1 MCNRTMKNVLER
13 VLFLALTVLLVSSM
27 FTGAVSAAT
36 DNNTGN
42 ENSGATISQ
51 EPMTLFGDISSAV
64 IQYFEGLKL
73 FFEELPDKL
82 YQNFI
87 EDDRYKYLIEGFCNT
102 IVITIF
108 ALILGLVLGTC
119 IAIVRTIHDLHGKLK
134 VANAICKVYLAV
146 IRGTPVMLQLLIIY
160 FVIFAAVDVDK
171 VLVAVVAF
179 GVNSAA
185 YVAEIIRA
193 GINAV
198 PKGQFE
204 AGASLG
210 LPFKLTM
217 MTIILPQ
224 AVKNI
229 LPALCNEGITLMK
242 ETAISGYIGL
252 VDLTKAGDIIRSQTW
267 EAFIPLIA
275 VALVYLVMV
284 LILTHLVQ
292 KLERRLNNAN

>member
-1 MCNRTMKNVLER
+1 MKNVLER

-64 IQYFEGLKL
+64 IQYFDGLKL

-87 EDDRYKYLIEGFCNT
+87 EDDRYNCLIEGFCNT
-102 IVITIF
+102 IVMTIF
-108 ALILGLVLGTC
+108 ALLLGLVLGTC

>member
-1 MCNRTMKNVLER
+1 MKNVLER

-108 ALILGLVLGTC
+108 ALNFIGDGLRDALDP
-119 IAIVRTIHDLHGKLK
+119 RLK
-134 VANAICKVYLAV
+134 K
-146 IRGTPVMLQLLIIY
+146 
-160 FVIFAAVDVDK
+160 
-171 VLVAVVAF
+171 
-179 GVNSAA
+179 
-185 YVAEIIRA
+185 
-193 GINAV
+193 
-198 PKGQFE
+198 
-204 AGASLG
+204 
-210 LPFKLTM
+210 
-217 MTIILPQ
+217 
-224 AVKNI
+224 
-229 LPALCNEGITLMK
+229 
-242 ETAISGYIGL
+242 
-252 VDLTKAGDIIRSQTW
+252 
-267 EAFIPLIA
+267 
-275 VALVYLVMV
+275 
-284 LILTHLVQ
+284 
-292 KLERRLNNAN
+292 

>member
-1 MCNRTMKNVLER
+1 MKNVLER

-108 ALILGLVLGTC
+108 ALILGLLLGTC
-119 IAIVRTIHDLHGKLK
+119 IAIVITIHDLHGKLK

-224 AVKNI
+224 AIKNI

-275 VALVYLVMV
+275 VALV
-284 LILTHLVQ
+284 
-292 KLERRLNNAN
+292 

>member
-1 MCNRTMKNVLER
+1 MKTVLER
-13 VLFLALTVLLVSSM
+13 VLFLALALLLVSSM
-27 FTGAVSAAT
+27 FPGAVSAAT

-224 AVKNI
+224 AIKNI

>member
-1 MCNRTMKNVLER
+1 MKNVLER

-64 IQYFEGLKL
+64 IQYFEVLKL

-87 EDDRYKYLIEGFCNT
+87 EDNRYKYLIEGFCNT

>member
-1 MCNRTMKNVLER
+1 
-13 VLFLALTVLLVSSM
+13 
-27 FTGAVSAAT
+27 
-36 DNNTGN
+36 
-42 ENSGATISQ
+42 
-51 EPMTLFGDISSAV
+51 
-64 IQYFEGLKL
+64 
-73 FFEELPDKL
+73 
-82 YQNFI
+82 
-87 EDDRYKYLIEGFCNT
+87 
-102 IVITIF
+102 
-108 ALILGLVLGTC
+108 
-119 IAIVRTIHDLHGKLK
+119 
-134 VANAICKVYLAV
+134 
-146 IRGTPVMLQLLIIY
+146 MLQLLIIY

-224 AVKNI
+224 AIKNI

>member
-1 MCNRTMKNVLER
+1 
-13 VLFLALTVLLVSSM
+13 
-27 FTGAVSAAT
+27 
-36 DNNTGN
+36 
-42 ENSGATISQ
+42 
-51 EPMTLFGDISSAV
+51 MTLFGDISSAV

-87 EDDRYKYLIEGFCNT
+87 EDDRYKYLIEGFCTT

-171 VLVAVVAF
+171 VLVAVVGF

-185 YVAEIIRA
+185 YVAESIPA

-198 PKGQFE
+198 PKGKCE

-210 LPFKLTM
+210 RAFKLNMQTL
-217 MTIILPQ
+217 ILPQ
-224 AVKNI
+224 AIKNI

>member
-1 MCNRTMKNVLER
+1 MLNRTSKTALNGFFSLAFTFL
-13 VLFLALTVLLVSSM
+13 LFSPIIAEAL
-27 FTGAVSAAT
+27 SAAT

-82 YQNFI
+82 YQNFS

-198 PKGQFE
+198 PTGQFE

-224 AVKNI
+224 AIKNI

>member
-1 MCNRTMKNVLER
+1 MKNVLER

-160 FVIFAAVDVDK
+160 FVIFAAVDK

-224 AVKNI
+224 AIKNI

-252 VDLTKAGDIIRSQTW
+252 VDLTTAGDIIRSQTW

>member
-1 MCNRTMKNVLER
+1 MKNVLER
-13 VLFLALTVLLVSSM
+13 VLFLALTVLWVSSM

-64 IQYFEGLKL
+64 IQYFEGLKS

-267 EAFIPLIA
+267 EAFIHLIA

>member
-1 MCNRTMKNVLER
+1 MKNVLER
-13 VLFLALTVLLVSSM
+13 ALFLALTVLLVSSM

-51 EPMTLFGDISSAV
+51 EPITIFGDISSAV

-160 FVIFAAVDVDK
+160 FVIFAAMDVDK

-224 AVKNI
+224 AIKNI

-252 VDLTKAGDIIRSQTW
+252 VDLTRAGDIIRSQTW

>member
-1 MCNRTMKNVLER
+1 MKNVLER

-27 FTGAVSAAT
+27 FTVAVSAAT

-185 YVAEIIRA
+185 YVAESIRA

-224 AVKNI
+224 AIKNI
-229 LPALCNEGITLMK
+229 IPALCNEGITLMK
-242 ETAISGYIGL
+242 ETAISGYMGI
-252 VDLTKAGDIIRSQTW
+252 VDLTKTGDIIRSQTW